1 MELVTLQATVREKSG
16 KSEAKK
22 VRNAGLVPAV
32 VYGDK
37 KEPVSISIDPRHL
50 IKIFKGPLGKNT
62 VIQLD
67 IANGESVKSESVL
80 AYNVVYS
87 PIALELQHVDFLLID
102 PLKPIKAVVHIET
115 FGVSPGVKRGGV
127 YRQNFT
133 HIEVRALPTKIPP
146 AIRIDLGLLDLGSV
160 LKVRDLAHEG
170 FEILTTPEEIVVH
183 IEEPAAVAATA

>member
-1 MELVTLQATVREKSG
+1 MDLVTLQATVREKSG

-22 VRNAGLVPAV
+22 VRNAGFVPAV
-32 VYGDK
+32 IYGDK

-50 IKIFKGPLGKNT
+50 VKIFKGPSGKNT

-67 IANGESVKSESVL
+67 ISDASGVRPESVV

-87 PIALELQHVDFLLID
+87 PIGLALQHVDFLVID
-102 PLKPIKAVVHIET
+102 PFKPIKAVVPIET

-133 HIEVRALPTKIPP
+133 HIEVRALPTQIPP
-146 AIRIDLGLLDLGSV
+146 SIRIDLGLLDLGSV
-160 LKVRDLAHEG
+160 IKVRDLAHEG
-170 FEILTTPEEIVVH
+170 FEILTTPEEVVVH
-183 IEEPAAVAATA
+183 IEAPEALAPAA

>member
-1 MELVTLQATVREKSG
+1 MDLVTLQATVREKSG

-22 VRNAGLVPAV
+22 VRSAGLVPAV
-32 VYGDK
+32 VYGEK
-37 KEPVSISIDPRHL
+37 KEPVSISIDPKHL
-50 IKIFKGPLGKNT
+50 IKIFKGPSGKNT

-67 IANGESVKSESVL
+67 VSDASGVRPESVL

-87 PIALELQHVDFLLID
+87 PIALELQHVDFLIID

-146 AIRIDLGLLDLGSV
+146 SIRIDLGLLDLGSV
-160 LKVRDLAHEG
+160 IKVRDLAHEG

-183 IEEPAAVAATA
+183 VEAPEAVAPAA

>member
-1 MELVTLQATVREKSG
+1 MELVTLQAAVREKSG

-22 VRNAGLVPAV
+22 VRNAGLIPAV
-32 VYGDK
+32 VYGEK
-37 KEPVSISIDPRHL
+37 KEPISVSIDPRNL

-67 IANGESVKSESVL
+67 ITDATGTRPESVL

-87 PIALELQHVDFLLID
+87 PIALELQHVDFLIID

-146 AIRIDLGLLDLGSV
+146 AIRIDLALLDLGSV
-160 LKVRDLAHEG
+160 IKVRDLAHDG

-183 IEEPAAVAATA
+183 VEAPEVVAAA